1 MLFKALRE
9 DEITKGVSIERKALG
24 LDLEVV
30 EAQ

>member
-9 DEITKGVSIERKALG
+9 DEITKGVSIERKASG

>member
-1 MLFKALRE
+1 MLFKAIRVG
-9 DEITKGVSIERKALG
+9 EITKGVSIERKALG